1 MRSKIIDRE
10 IKILESHRS
19 VTSADLGE
27 QGVRKMYHRNN
38 VTGERWGK
46 FY

>member
-19 VTSADLGE
+19 VTSADGE

-38 VTGERWGK
+38 VTGER
-46 FY
+46 

>member
-19 VTSADLGE
+19 VTSADLRE
-27 QGVRKMYHRNN
+27 QGVRKIYHRNN
-38 VTGERWGK
+38 VIGER
-46 FY
+46 